1 MKQNA
6 RSNAARR
13 AASRDGRRGRDARGT
28 TTTRTTS
35 PSSRARA
42 RAAEDARERAR
53 TRERRRRS
61 RGRAVAARGRSN
73 GAREAMETR
82 EGRLTRIWFVSLA
95 GRRFARRA
103 RFACTRARDRT
114 SIARLVILRAI
125 TRVVVT
131 SLRLSRASCTRNRRR
146 ATSTPSKVW
155 AVSAAS
161 SSRSV
166 CSERWRSRRRVWPA
180 SKKRTMS
187 SQTTT
192 DRVFPRSSNSLSVER
207 LESSA
212 PSGGA
217 IPKSTPLARFSQI
230 ARARRCDRRK

>member
-13 AASRDGRRGRDARGT
+13 AASRDGRRARDARGT

-35 PSSRARA
+35 PSRRARA
-42 RAAEDARERAR
+42 RRDAEDSRERAR

-61 RGRAVAARGRSN
+61 RGRAAARGRPN
-73 GAREAMETR
+73 GAREATETR

-103 RFACTRARDRT
+103 RFACARARDRT

-125 TRVVVT
+125 TRAVVT
-131 SLRLSRASCTRNRRR
+131 SSRLSRANCTRNRRR

-161 SSRSV
+161 SSRLV
-166 CSERWRSRRRVWPA
+166 CSERWRSRRRVWPV
-180 SKKRTMS
+180 SKKRTTS

-192 DRVFPRSSNSLSVER
+192 DRVFPRSSNSLSDER

-212 PSGGA
+212 SSGGA
-217 IPKSTPLARFSQI
+217 FPKSTPLARFSHI
-230 ARARRCDRRK
+230 ARVRRCDRRK

>member
-1 MKQNA
+1 MLM
-6 RSNAARR
+6 SET
-13 AASRDGRRGRDARGT
+13 D
-28 TTTRTTS
+28 S
-35 PSSRARA
+35 PNIGVLQSFSPL
-42 RAAEDARERAR
+42 ENKLNWLLI
-53 TRERRRRS
+53 
-61 RGRAVAARGRSN
+61 AVPITVYFAWIEHDTGMSFVFSMIAIMPL
-73 GAREAMETR
+73 ALMETR